1 MLLEEFLDIYEE
13 EEERWKQ
20 IRQFELSLND
30 YELFIF
36 KSEFKNKP
44 WLEYE
49 VTMAGDEEWKEI
61 INYLKVTFE
70 KEILEEIIKCDFEN
84 KYCLPYR
91 ESIQRSNIYA
101 KSFDH
106 RRKSDYHKVDGYYP
120 YKRIK
125 RILENNVGKSFDGA
139 FSYYCRKSPKYQQKL
154 FDETINRNWSRR
166 WGKDYIIDDNGLIQ
180 GNPDRHKKWYN
191 WINPPYKVKSWDHKG
206 ENQWIHNITGQIGFE
221 PYSWEDVI
229 EFRKKHKFKYITT
242 QGKIYEFESKDYKY
256 HRCKKE
262 QEQKRKKYN
271 RQLPD

>member
-139 FSYYCRKSPKYQQKL
+139 FSYYCRKSPKYQQKQ
-154 FDETINRNWSRR
+154 FEETINRNWSRR
-166 WGKDYIIDDNGLIQ
+166 WGKDYIVDENGLIQ
-180 GNPDRHKKWYN
+180 GNPDRHKKYSWN
-191 WINPPYKVKSWDHKG
+191 SPPYKIQSWDYK
-206 ENQWIHNITGQIGFE
+206 EEIQWINDKTGKVFNC
-221 PYSWEDVI
+221 P
-229 EFRKKHKFKYITT
+229 FRLFDWRDRTQQWRVT

-271 RQLPD
+271 RQLSDK

>member
-1 MLLEEFLDIYEE
+1 MSEIIHRLLDAITLEDYDRIEKGMDVWSHQYVYSDWYDVDFTWGEDEFDDIYYHL
-13 EEERWKQ
+13 RN
-20 IRQFELSLND
+20 ID
-30 YELFIF
+30 I
-36 KSEFKNKP
+36 
-44 WLEYE
+44 
-49 VTMAGDEEWKEI
+49 
-61 INYLKVTFE
+61 
-70 KEILEEIIKCDFEN
+70 

-101 KSFDH
+101 QTWDA
-106 RRKSDYHKVDGYYP
+106 RRKSEYHKIDGYYP
-120 YKRIK
+120 YKRIE
-125 RILENNVGKSFDGA
+125 RILENNVGKSFDRA

-154 FDETINRNWSRR
+154 FEETINRNWSRR
-166 WGKDYIIDDNGLIQ
+166 WGKDYIVDENGLIQ

-221 PYSWEDVI
+221 PYSWEDAI

-242 QGKIYEFESKDYKY
+242 QGKIYEFQSKDYRY
-256 HRCKKE
+256 YRCKKE